1 MELQASGSKLR
12 PYHVLLLSH
21 PCSQEAHLFR
31 SLGCTARGSMSPIPS
46 KTQCTAMRCCTA
58 IAKAFIYIHRYIYI
72 YTCTYIYIIIYISY
86 ALYIYINICHQYI
99 AKRLPRDQRRSS
111 IVDLQSSSL
120 YSRMWPQGPKGQS
133 MAKHFMSSLDQRHSQ
148 NCNPT
153 IHTLQNYSKLNII
166 NSPLF
171 LAIYCNRLFEFYF
184 ISQSSPLATWHGL

>member
-1 MELQASGSKLR
+1 MSCCFHIPAAKKHIFSAAWVAQPEVQCLQSHQKLNALPCAAALPLPR
-12 PYHVLLLSH
+12 PLY
-21 PCSQEAHLFR
+21 
-31 SLGCTARGSMSPIPS
+31 
-46 KTQCTAMRCCTA
+46 
-58 IAKAFIYIHRYIYI
+58 IYIHRYIYI
-72 YTCTYIYIIIYISY
+72 YHMHYIYII
-86 ALYIYINICHQYI
+86 YIYINICHQYI

-133 MAKHFMSSLDQRHSQ
+133 MAKHCMSSLDQRHSQ

-153 IHTLQNYSKLNII
+153 IHTLQNYSKLTSNII

-184 ISQSSPLATWHGL
+184 ISQSSPLATWHWL

>member
-1 MELQASGSKLR
+1 LPR
-12 PYHVLLLSH
+12 PLY
-21 PCSQEAHLFR
+21 
-31 SLGCTARGSMSPIPS
+31 
-46 KTQCTAMRCCTA
+46 
-58 IAKAFIYIHRYIYI
+58 IYIHRYIYI
-72 YTCTYIYIIIYISY
+72 SY
-86 ALYIYINICHQYI
+86 ALYIYYIYINICHQYI

-133 MAKHFMSSLDQRHSQ
+133 MAKHCMSSLDQRHSQ

-153 IHTLQNYSKLNII
+153 IHTLQNYSKLTSNII

-184 ISQSSPLATWHGL
+184 ISQSSPLATWHWLWGQRVMATITLNSLDTAVSVA

>member
-1 MELQASGSKLR
+1 M
-12 PYHVLLLSH
+12 H
-21 PCSQEAHLFR
+21 
-31 SLGCTARGSMSPIPS
+31 
-46 KTQCTAMRCCTA
+46 
-58 IAKAFIYIHRYIYI
+58 
-72 YTCTYIYIIIYISY
+72 
-86 ALYIYINICHQYI
+86 YIYINICHQYI

-184 ISQSSPLATWHGL
+184 ISQSRPLATWHGL